1 MRIFMTGSSGFLGRP
16 VASLLLA
23 SGHAVAALARPGRD
37 GAGVAEPAGGITP
50 IVGTLDE
57 AANLRAPLADF
68 APDTV
73 IHMGWSDVSG
83 AGRNS
88 PDQMRNAVMTANLA
102 QLAADLGVRTFIGI
116 GSQAEY
122 GVMDKA
128 VDEAEPT
135 RPVTLYGVAKLA
147 AGLATQRI
155 CAGADMRW
163 AWLRLFCAYGPRD
176 HPTSLI
182 STLGR
187 RLMAGERPALTAC
200 EQRWDFLQV
209 DDAAEAV
216 IAAAMAPSAAGTF
229 NLGSGV
235 APPLR
240 ETVELLRDL
249 IDPALPLG
257 FGQLPYGPYQ
267 TMHLQADIRR
277 LSDATGWRPRIELPE
292 GLSSTLRWQST
303 QGWPH
308 DAAAVPEG

>member
-1 MRIFMTGSSGFLGRP
+1 MRIFMTGTSGFLGRP
-16 VASLLLA
+16 VAGLLLA
-23 SGHAVAALARPGRD
+23 AGHAVAALARPGRD
-37 GAGVAEPAGGITP
+37 RASLAEAVGGMLP

-57 AANLRAPLADF
+57 TAGLRAPLADF
-68 APDTV
+68 APDMV
-73 IHMGWSDVSG
+73 IHSGWSDVGG

-88 PDQMRNAVMTANLA
+88 PGQMRNAVMTANLA
-102 QLAADLGVRTFIGI
+102 QLAVDVGVRSFIGI

-135 RPVTLYGVAKLA
+135 RPVTLYGIAKLA
-147 AGLATQRI
+147 AALASRQI
-155 CAGADMRW
+155 CAGADVRW
-163 AWLRLFCAYGPRD
+163 AWLRLFSAYGPRD
-176 HPTSLI
+176 HPTSLV

-187 RLMAGERPALTAC
+187 QLTAGERPALTAC
-200 EQRWDFLQV
+200 EQRWDFLHI

-216 IAAAMAPSAAGTF
+216 VAAAMAPSAAGMF

-277 LSDATGWRPRIELPE
+277 LSEATGWRPRIPLRE
-292 GLSSTLRWQST
+292 GLISTLRWQTGQEWSR
-303 QGWPH
+303 GG
-308 DAAAVPEG
+308 AVVREG